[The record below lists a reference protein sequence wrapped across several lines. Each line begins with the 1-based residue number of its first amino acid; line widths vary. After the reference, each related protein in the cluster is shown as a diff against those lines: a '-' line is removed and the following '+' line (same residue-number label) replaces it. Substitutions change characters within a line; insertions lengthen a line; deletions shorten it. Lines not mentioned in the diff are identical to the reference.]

1 MTATAEAPDV
11 RQLAGESLPSS
22 AFPAGGRQDFRV
34 FFLPAA
40 HDQIWRHASENVS
53 IEICGVLVGR
63 WERDAAGPFAVVS
76 DRIRCDTAK
85 SGFAEVTFTHEAWG
99 KINAEMDTKFAD
111 LSIVGW
117 YHSHPDFGVFLS
129 DRDTFIH
136 QHFFSGAG
144 QIAHVVDPV
153 RKVDGV
159 FAWHE
164 GKPLLCPHFWVGE
177 QICVTR
183 ERPEG
188 GPHQPGPEGER
199 ETGRLADPRD
209 ERQSLFGGITTG
221 LLIVCVFLIGWLLSG
236 RLTEWERQ
244 RERERA
250 LMGAVV
256 YFGQHG
262 VLREGLDDEL
272 GKLDSS
278 LHAVGANLERIAD
291 RNLKAAGK
299 DAEELKKAWEGVR
312 NGFLDA
318 ERNLATIRRDY
329 SLTPDEQA
337 IVKGMIRAV
346 HEIDARELRAQQQ
359 LRDAD
364 NKSRSAESQSAGKDR
379 PIEHKGKT
387 SERDSA
393 SATRK
398 AEETPG
404 KTDNKRPSRKE

>member
-11 RQLAGESLPSS
+11 RQLASDNLPSS

-34 FFLPAA
+34 FFVPAA
-40 HDQIWRHASENVS
+40 HGRIWDHASENVS

-63 WERDAAGPFAVVS
+63 WERDAAGPFAIVS
-76 DRIRCDTAK
+76 EYIRCDTAK
-85 SGFAEVTFTHEAWG
+85 SGFAEVTFTHEAWS
-99 KINAEMDTKFAD
+99 KINAEMDTKFSD

-136 QHFFSGAG
+136 QHFFPGAG

-164 GKPLLCPHFWVGE
+164 GKPVLCPHFWVGE
-177 QICVTR
+177 QIRVTR
-183 ERPEG
+183 EEAAHGAHER
-188 GPHQPGPEGER
+188 GPKSERDAGQPAQPSD
-199 ETGRLADPRD
+199 APS
-209 ERQSLFGGITTG
+209 SLFGSLTTG
-221 LLIVCVFLIGWLLSG
+221 LLMVCVFLIGWLLSG
-236 RLTEWERQ
+236 RLTEWERH

-272 GKLDSS
+272 GKLEAS
-278 LHAVGANLERIAD
+278 LRAVGANLERIAD
-291 RNLKAAGK
+291 RNVKTAGK
-299 DAEELKKAWEGVR
+299 EADEIKKEWDGVR
-312 NGFLDA
+312 SGFLDA
-318 ERNLATIRRDY
+318 ERNLTAIRRDY

-337 IVKGMIRAV
+337 IVRGMIRAV
-346 HEIDARELRAQQQ
+346 HEIDARELRLQQQ

-364 NKSRSAESQSAGKDR
+364 DKSVPGGKDR
-379 PIEHKGKT
+379 PNQDTGKDP
-387 SERDSA
+387 ERKSA
-393 SATRK
+393 SSGRK
-398 AEETPG
+398 TEQPPE
-404 KTDNKRPSRKE
+404 KTGDKRPPRKE